1 MRTYFLTPGLSSQG
15 SRTPP
20 PLFYKASPVLPHVK
34 GYKLDVSTLVLS
46 VLVRK
51 DIFIQLNCFIACYRC
66 SISINFQYYS
76 TICRIASLNIFW
88 LLDMGRKRLKKAIL
102 DLIQRLNPIQKMYAY
117 SFNPGKLIYEGLGP
131 YFRRGKKKKKKIPY
145 YIRD

>member
-15 SRTPP
+15 SRTPSP
-20 PLFYKASPVLPHVK
+20 SFYKASPVLPHVK

-88 LLDMGRKRLKKAIL
+88 LLNMGRKKLTKAIL
-102 DLIQRLNPIQKMYAY
+102 DLIQMLDPIQKCM
-117 SFNPGKLIYEGLGP
+117 LIVSTPVRLSMKVLGP
-131 YFRRGKKKKKKIPY
+131 ILDVAKKEKKNPY